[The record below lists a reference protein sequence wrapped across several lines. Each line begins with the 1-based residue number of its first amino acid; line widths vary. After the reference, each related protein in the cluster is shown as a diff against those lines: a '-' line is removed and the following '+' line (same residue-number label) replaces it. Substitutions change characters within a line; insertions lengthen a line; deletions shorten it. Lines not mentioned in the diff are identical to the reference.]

1 MLINCTIFI
10 VVRIAAAVIEALLP
24 TLKDMRSELSSIRD
38 TVDLLNETTK
48 LWKENLK
55 NTEMILNHILLK
67 LKLIYRLHNLQSML
81 ISVVLRLI

>member
-55 NTEMILNHILLK
+55 NTEMILNHILLR

>member
-67 LKLIYRLHNLQSML
+67 LKLIYRLHNLQSLL